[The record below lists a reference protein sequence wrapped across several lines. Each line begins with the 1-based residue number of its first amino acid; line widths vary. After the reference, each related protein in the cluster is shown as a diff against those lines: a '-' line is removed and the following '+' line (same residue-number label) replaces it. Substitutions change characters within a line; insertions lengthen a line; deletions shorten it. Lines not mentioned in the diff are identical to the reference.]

1 MFKGKVALVTGAS
14 RGIGREIALMLASK
28 GAYVIVNYAG
38 SKDAAKAV
46 VKEISDAGGNAEA
59 YQCKVND
66 FAAVHEMIEY
76 IVKEKKSI
84 DIIVNN
90 AGITRDNLLL
100 RMSETEFDEVI
111 DTNLKGTF
119 NVCKNAIRYMLK
131 KRSGSIVNM
140 SSVVGISGNTGQAN
154 YSASKAGVIGFTKS
168 IAREVAAKG
177 IRVNAVAPGFIQT
190 DMTDILSVQTKQS
203 LLESVPMKRIGTPSD
218 IAKTVCF
225 LASED
230 ADYITGQVLEVDGGM
245 NI

>member
-59 YQCKVND
+59 FQCKVND